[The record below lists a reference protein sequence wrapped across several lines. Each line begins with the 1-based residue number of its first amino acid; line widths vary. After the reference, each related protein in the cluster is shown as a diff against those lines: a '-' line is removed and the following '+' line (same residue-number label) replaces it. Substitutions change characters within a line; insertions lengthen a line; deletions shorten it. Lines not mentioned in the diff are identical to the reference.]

1 MLLAIL
7 AYNYKQVSPKQINL
21 PINYIGILVHLY
33 NDRYFIIDM
42 IGTKTMVVSVKV
54 MAVVKIISKVA
65 VIMVAVRARGSWV
78 VVAMLDIP

>member
-1 MLLAIL
+1 
-7 AYNYKQVSPKQINL
+7 
-21 PINYIGILVHLY
+21 
-33 NDRYFIIDM
+33 M